1 MNEVRRRC
9 YIHVGLPKTGTSFL
23 QSILFESQQALAQQD
38 LSMLP
43 ARSGAAFN
51 LHLDMRGQLRRGMDP
66 PRAFT
71 AMDRLP
77 RQAARVPTSRALITQ
92 ELFAGAPPD
101 AIARLVGQLP
111 GWEIHVVV
119 TLRDLGRALPS
130 AWQQRIKARNVES
143 YDEFLT
149 AARDRTSLAKPF
161 WGHHDP
167 LDVLAR
173 WQTVVPAERIHLVTV
188 PEPGAPSGLLLERF
202 CSVFEID
209 PTSLSTSSVRAN
221 TSLGLVQAE
230 LLRRVNVALGDRL
243 PHPRAGY
250 RRVGKVY
257 LARRILSPQLGTPPL
272 LPATFATWA
281 GDLSQEWVTALRT
294 GGYDVV
300 GDLDDLIPRPGC
312 FSDQEQVV
320 SDAAVADSAVRA
332 LASMIDMRLAEQR
345 EVDTMRAEIRARID
359 EPQGPPPRGGEPR
372 VGTGA
377 KARLSR
383 FARRR
388 G

>member
-23 QSILFESQQALAQQD
+23 QSILFESRQALAQQD

-43 ARSGAAFN
+43 AHSGGAFS
-51 LHLDMRGQLRRGMDP
+51 LHLDMRGQLRRGIDP
-66 PRAFT
+66 PRSFT

-77 RQAARVPTSRALITQ
+77 RQAARVSTSRALITQ
-92 ELFAGAPPD
+92 ELFSGADPD

-119 TLRDLGRALPS
+119 TLRDLGRQLPS
-130 AWQQRIKARNVES
+130 GWQQRIKARNVDS
-143 YDEFLT
+143 YEEFLI
-149 AARDRTSLAKPF
+149 AARDRTPLAKPF

-173 WQTVVPAERIHLVTV
+173 WQTAVPAERIHLVTV
-188 PEPGAPSGLLLERF
+188 PQPGSPPALLLERF
-202 CSVFEID
+202 CSVFGID
-209 PTSLSTSSVRAN
+209 PTTLSMSSVREN

-250 RRVGKVY
+250 RRVGKHY
-257 LARRILSPQLGTPPL
+257 LARQILSPQGGTPPL
-272 LPATFATWA
+272 LPATFATWTR
-281 GDLSQEWVTALRT
+281 DLSQEWVNALKS

-300 GDLDDLIPRPGC
+300 GDLDDLIPAPGC

-320 SDAAVADSAVRA
+320 SDADVADSAVRA
-332 LASMIDMRLAEQR
+332 LASMIDLRLAEQR
-345 EVDTMRAEIRARID
+345 EVDTMRAQIRAHSA
-359 EPQGPPPRGGEPR
+359 EPPGPRPGSSESG
-372 VGTGA
+372 VGTRTR
-377 KARLSR
+377 ARLSR
-383 FARRR
+383 FVRRR
-388 G
+388 R